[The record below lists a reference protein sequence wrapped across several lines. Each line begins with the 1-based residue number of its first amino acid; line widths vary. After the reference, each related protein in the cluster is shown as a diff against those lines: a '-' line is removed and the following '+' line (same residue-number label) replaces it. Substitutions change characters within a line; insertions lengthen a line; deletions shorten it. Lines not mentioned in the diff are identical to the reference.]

1 MTREVVTES
10 PREPR
15 EPCVT
20 AENIAKLSFNL
31 FLNHQIGPEI
41 EPETEHKV
49 CIKVREKSDIYFVVQ
64 VSTKV

>member
-1 MTREVVTES
+1 MVTES
-10 PREPR
+10 RHISDAD

-31 FLNHQIGPEI
+31 FLNHQIGSEI

-49 CIKVREKSDIYFVVQ
+49 CIKVREKSDDDHRLIYG
-64 VSTKV
+64 